1 MGKHMSSG
9 HVMKYEG
16 GKYQY
21 EHRLNMEKKL
31 GRKLRPGEQVHH
43 LNGNPADNRPQ
54 NLEVVS
60 KAQHNQE
67 DPRHHLGGRP
77 KGS

>member
-1 MGKHMSSG
+1 MEM
-9 HVMKYEG
+9 VN

-21 EHRLNMEKKL
+21 VHRINMEKKL

-43 LNGNPADNRPQ
+43 LNGNPADNRPG
-54 NLEVVS
+54 NLEVVTM
-60 KAQHNQE
+60 AQHNRE

-77 KGS
+77 TGS